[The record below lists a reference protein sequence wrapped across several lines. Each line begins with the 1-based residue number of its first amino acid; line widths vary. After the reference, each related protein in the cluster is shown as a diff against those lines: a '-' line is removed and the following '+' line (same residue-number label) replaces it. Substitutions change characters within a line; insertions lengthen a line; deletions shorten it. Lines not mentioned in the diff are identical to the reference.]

1 MTNREK
7 TVILNAI
14 ENSLICLS
22 YADED
27 PDDCEF
33 YIRTAIDW
41 LDDVAHFVKNARCK
55 DISQCVKIDTSG
67 LPGIPD
73 DRKSCFDIDD
83 DFDNA

>member
-1 MTNREK
+1 MTNRQK

-41 LDDVAHFVKNARCK
+41 LDDVAQFVRNIRCK
-55 DISQCVKIDTSG
+55 DISHRVKIDASV
-67 LPGIPD
+67 LPGVPD
-73 DRKSCFDIDD
+73 DRKSRSDIDGD
-83 DFDNA
+83 LDKA